1 MKVFEDQTK
10 GLGVGQ
16 EANNFRIDNTLFLS
30 DLRGGI
36 VQMGRRNGL

>member
-10 GLGVGQ
+10 WVWAGQ

-36 VQMGRRNGL
+36 VQMGRQNGL